1 MTPTS
6 GLFTDLY
13 ELVMAQLYYERGTT
27 APAVFELTTRSLPDG
42 WGFLLAAGLE
52 QTIERIESLRFS
64 EDDLAY
70 LASLPQFNAAFLER
84 LRSFRFTGEI
94 WAPPEGAVVFPHEPL
109 LQVIAPLPQAQLLET
124 LALNQIGAATLVAS
138 KAARAVLAAAGAP
151 LLEFGGRRA
160 HGIDAAL
167 TAARSAYV
175 AGFTATSSVEAGR
188 RFGIPIVGT
197 MAHSYVLAS
206 QDEESA
212 FRAFA
217 ERYPNATLLV
227 DTYDTADGIRH
238 AIAVANELGPGRIGA
253 IRLDSGDLAGEA
265 ARARAMLDDAGL
277 GEVRIIASGGLD
289 EHRIAAL
296 VADGAPIDAF
306 AAGTAVVVSQDAP
319 SLDAVYKLVEYDGRP
334 RAKRSP
340 GKPGLPSRK
349 QVYRRE
355 ANGRILED
363 AVQPFDA
370 APPAGWRPLL
380 RPVMVDGARTTATR
394 DTLTQ
399 IRERAAAQVAALP
412 AGLREL
418 RAEGAPPV
426 TIERSL
432 RL

>member
-27 APAVFELTTRSLPDG
+27 APAVFELTARSLPDD

-52 QTIERIESLRFS
+52 QTLERIESLRFS

-70 LASLPQFNAAFLER
+70 LALLPQFDAAFLER
-84 LRSFRFTGEI
+84 LRGFRFTGEI
-94 WAPPEGAVVFPHEPL
+94 WAPPEGTVVFPHEPL

-138 KAARAVLAAAGAP
+138 KAARAVLAAADAP

-167 TAARSAYV
+167 SAARSAYV
-175 AGFTATSSVEAGR
+175 AGFAATSSVEAGR
-188 RFGIPIVGT
+188 RFGIPVVGT

-206 QDEESA
+206 TDEQSA
-212 FRAFA
+212 FHAFA

-227 DTYDTADGIRH
+227 DTYDTADGIQH
-238 AIAVANELGPGRIGA
+238 AIAVATELGPGRIGA
-253 IRLDSGDLAGEA
+253 IRLDSGDLAEEA

-296 VADGAPIDAF
+296 AAAGAPIDAL

-319 SLDAVYKLVEYDGRP
+319 SLDAVYKLVEYDGAP

-340 GKPGLPSRK
+340 GKPSLLSRK

-355 ANGRILED
+355 TDGQIAED
-363 AVQPFDA
+363 TIQPFDA

-380 RPVMVDGARTTATR
+380 RPVMADGARTAAAQ

-399 IRERAAAQVAALP
+399 IRERAAAQIAALP

-418 RAEGAPPV
+418 RAEGALPV

>member
-13 ELVMAQLYYERGTT
+13 ELVMAQLYGEHDMTR
-27 APAVFELTTRSLPDG
+27 PAVFELTARSLPHG
-42 WGFLLAAGLE
+42 WGFLLAAGLGK
-52 QTIERIESLRFS
+52 TLERIESLRFS

-70 LASLPQFNAAFLER
+70 LASLPQFDAPFLER
-84 LRSFRFTGEI
+84 LRSFRFTGQI
-94 WAPPEGAVVFPHEPL
+94 WAPPEGTVIFPHEPL

-124 LALNQIGAATLVAS
+124 LAINQIGAATLVAS
-138 KAARAVLAAAGAP
+138 KAARTVLAAAGAP

-175 AGFTATSSVEAGR
+175 AGFAATSSVEAGR
-188 RFGIPIVGT
+188 RFGIPVVGT

-206 QDEESA
+206 PDERSA

-217 ERYPNATLLV
+217 ERYPDATLLV
-227 DTYDTADGIRH
+227 DTYDTAQGVQHTID
-238 AIAVANELGPGRIGA
+238 VANELGPGRIGA
-253 IRLDSGDLAGEA
+253 IRLDSGDLAEEA
-265 ARARAMLDDAGL
+265 ARTRAMLDDAGL

-296 VADGAPIDAF
+296 VAAGAPIDAF
-306 AAGTAVVVSQDAP
+306 AAGTAVVVSDGAP
-319 SLDAVYKLVEYDGRP
+319 SLDAVYKLVEYDGQP

-340 GKPGLPSRK
+340 GKPSLPSRK

-355 ANGRILED
+355 ADGRIAED
-363 AVQPFDA
+363 VIQPFDA
-370 APPAGWRPLL
+370 PAPAGWRPLL
-380 RPVMVDGARTTATR
+380 QPVMTDGARTAAAQ

-399 IRERAAAQVAALP
+399 IRGRAAAQIAALP

-418 RAEGAPPV
+418 RAEGSLPV